1 MDTINQYDFI
11 EHIKFH
17 VRDIR
22 LAKKYVQ
29 DNWRN
34 ITSEPTTEF
43 KLRPKEFKQSKL
55 HRVTKDGRI
64 IVEKSGKK

>member
-1 MDTINQYDFI
+1 MILIKI
-11 EHIKFH
+11 ELSSARLFGLFG
-17 VRDIR
+17 IR

-43 KLRPKEFKQSKL
+43 KLKPKEFKQSKL
-55 HRVTKDGRI
+55 HRVTKEGKI
-64 IVEKSGKK
+64 IVAESGKK